1 MWSKGKERDMP
12 QNRLRELRKEKK
24 LSIRDL
30 ADILHIHR
38 NIIQKLETDQ
48 QSLNDN
54 YIQIFCNFF
63 NVSPSYL
70 LGYSDIRNNKQN
82 EKLHDPLY
90 IKIYNELKDL
100 DQETQQD
107 IFDMVSKMKDIL
119 QKK

>member
-1 MWSKGKERDMP
+1 MP

-54 YIQIFCNFF
+54 YIQIFCKFF

-70 LGYSDIRNNKQN
+70 LGYTDIRNNKQN

-90 IKIYNELKDL
+90 IRIYNELKDL
-100 DQETQQD
+100 DDETQKD
-107 IFDMVSKMKDIL
+107 IFDMVSKMKTIL
-119 QKK
+119 QKNNN